1 MVLYQARAM
10 HVPGKLAQRRM
21 LNVTSQMRRVI
32 LHLHVQIGV
41 ANDVHTYSD
50 AVLALFKRS
59 QLDAKISLTNLFSFN
74 RWRRKCENSS
84 QHSRLML
91 LEQREKIDASL
102 APHDFKLKRVAL
114 RDISV
119 TRDNHI

>member
-1 MVLYQARAM
+1 MRKTLDASNALKEGVDLLLGLTPMVLYQARAM

-32 LHLHVQIGV
+32 LHSHVQIGV

-59 QLDAKISLTNLFSFN
+59 QLDAKIS
-74 RWRRKCENSS
+74 
-84 QHSRLML
+84 
-91 LEQREKIDASL
+91 
-102 APHDFKLKRVAL
+102 
-114 RDISV
+114 
-119 TRDNHI
+119 